1 MRREVSSP
9 RAGTMTRW
17 LQVGQ
22 IISPLLRR
30 KRGEEHRG
38 QAWERSV
45 APSRSRFDMCRIS
58 ASFVDVAVSA
68 ASVRANL
75 DCYKCLWYIMC
86 F

>member
-1 MRREVSSP
+1 MSLEVSSP
-9 RAGTMTRW
+9 SAGTMTRW
-17 LQVGQ
+17 LHEGQ

-30 KRGEEHRG
+30 KRGVEQRG
-38 QAWERSV
+38 QACERSV

-68 ASVRANL
+68 ATSKANSC
-75 DCYKCLWYIMC
+75 CYICVAFLMC